1 MRCLDCGVLW
11 LQGMVLRRALAAGL
25 AVYFAAA
32 FGITSRAAG
41 ASAAE
46 LAQALQRRYDGVKDF
61 SADFVHA
68 YQGGVLKKQIS
79 ERGHVLIKKPGKMRW
94 EYTAPEQKVFVSDG
108 TKMYSFVPADKQVI
122 VSTVAKD
129 DQATT
134 PTLFLAGK
142 GKLTRDF
149 TVSLVD
155 LPAGLPQGSQAL
167 KLVPKAPE
175 RDYDWVVLAV
185 DPERLEIRGLSSVD
199 AQGGI
204 STLSFTNLKENVGLS
219 DKEFAFKM
227 PRGVDVITDSS
238 R

>member
-1 MRCLDCGVLW
+1 L
-11 LQGMVLRRALAAGL
+11 
-25 AVYFAAA
+25 YFAAA
-32 FGITSRAAG
+32 LGTTSRGAG

-46 LAQALQRRYDGVKDF
+46 LAEALQRRYATIQDF
-61 SADFVHA
+61 SADFVQA
-68 YQGGVLKKQIS
+68 YQGGVLKKQIA

-94 EYTAPEQKVFVSDG
+94 EYTAPEQKLFVSDG
-108 TKMYSFVPADKQVI
+108 AKMYSYVPMDKQVI

-142 GKLTRDF
+142 GNLTRDF
-149 TVSLVD
+149 NVSLVD
-155 LPAGLPQGSQAL
+155 LPAGLPAGSQAL
-167 KLVPKAPE
+167 KLVPKAPQRE
-175 RDYDWVVLAV
+175 YDWVVLAV
-185 DPERLEIRGLSSVD
+185 DPQRLEIRGLSSVD

-204 STLSFTNLKENVGLS
+204 STLSFTNLKENVGLT
-219 DKEFAFKM
+219 DREFVFKM